1 MMLYVRLLSD
11 CFLILIWYLKLSI
24 QAQTLEAVIQNW
36 SKKSHFKDLKFV
48 REHPWSFTKY

>member
-11 CFLILIWYLKLSI
+11 FFLILIWYLKLSI